1 MTATR
6 HSATSTPTIRWI
18 FKRRLMRRMVS
29 AGRAPACRRFQ
40 KIMRRESW
48 PGPCPPAA
56 LVGIMNHE
64 LTGNRSLRSR
74 RTGPVPPQRRRFDMQ
89 WQKPQATDL
98 RYGFE
103 ITMYISN
110 R

>member
-1 MTATR
+1 
-6 HSATSTPTIRWI
+6 
-18 FKRRLMRRMVS
+18 MREMVS
-29 AGRAPACRRFQ
+29 AVSAAARRRFQ
-40 KIMRRESW
+40 KIMSPVSW
-48 PGPCPPAA
+48 PRGCLGEAGARSIDP
-56 LVGIMNHE
+56 E
-64 LTGNRSLRSR
+64 LTRHPRIAHFAAATRPCATDGR
-74 RTGPVPPQRRRFDMQ
+74 RLTMQ